1 MSQKLDMLGVGMQRH
16 QNDPNGIA
24 WQQNRDFENLLQR
37 LNEGTEA
44 TGPFHKARGLSSSD
58 KEDVAAEVVD
68 SAHDVDEGADATK
81 REKKKKKKRK
91 TLEEEKDKRE
101 RKKRKKSKSNV
112 VPEDDTLPSLEA
124 QAATTLASG
133 YTPVPTTP
141 IAAPALVRALYV
153 IQLYVPILDLFSRTY
168 FCLLYDSPRAHRA
181 RIIAAKRMAGSNSI
195 ALAEILGIPSSSSSG
210 AGTGTGTGTAS
221 PSPLTTATAAMTPIT
236 ATSDAREEEAP
247 LQTLTTATQSV
258 GDYLRAKLGAK
269 ASAQPR
275 PKDPT
280 VPIPVTRYADRDGD
294 GDGDAPR
301 AGLGAGRLA
310 LTGRRDESVFTGS
323 KFAAMFARGQDTA
336 DAKEEET
343 DGSGVERADRQ
354 DNAGD
359 EEMRR
364 KNARRR
370 AKEERRREKEERRL
384 RKEEAKSRAIMEP
397 VAEAPNDALAVEPTI
412 GEAWPGGAKRRKP
425 RDIDDQDGL
434 LEDSPTPSDG
444 RTVVIPNTKQKK
456 RDKGRKT
463 GRDSS
468 P

>member
-44 TGPFHKARGLSSSD
+44 TGRFHKARGSSSSD
-58 KEDVAAEVVD
+58 EEDVAAEVVD
-68 SAHDVDEGADATK
+68 SAHDADEGADAN

-91 TLEEEKDKRE
+91 TLEEEKVLDKRE
-101 RKKRKKSKSNV
+101 RKKGKKSKSNV
-112 VPEDDTLPSLEA
+112 APEDDTLPSLEA

-141 IAAPALVRALYV
+141 IAAPAPVRALYV

-210 AGTGTGTGTAS
+210 TGTGTGTAS

-236 ATSDAREEEAP
+236 ATSDAREEEEAP

-294 GDGDAPR
+294 APR

-343 DGSGVERADRQ
+343 DGAGVERADRQ

-359 EEMRR
+359 EERRR
-364 KNARRR
+364 KNTSRR

-397 VAEAPNDALAVEPTI
+397 VAEAPNDAPVVEPTI
-412 GEAWPGGAKRRKP
+412 GEAWPGGAKRRKY
-425 RDIDDQDGL
+425 RDIDDQDGP

-463 GRDSS
+463 GRDSN